1 MKELQIVLENC
12 DVIKVP
18 WENVVNL
25 VMCKVYK
32 TYQYSKR
39 IGLLEMNVAENIY
52 LVLSKN
58 ADLPHQEFG
67 VGEFTTN
74 FKRLY
79 DGRDI
84 VSLTLVYEDGKEVT
98 YHGSYDENER
108 LIGNLAT
115 VRKNGKEVVYYVS
128 YDEFEHG
135 LGNKL
140 QTTEL
145 DDNGNLVI
153 KIGDFNE

>member
-12 DVIKVP
+12 DVIKVS
-18 WENVVNL
+18 WENIVNL
-25 VMCKVYK
+25 VMCKVSK
-32 TYQYSKR
+32 TYQYSKQ
-39 IGLLEMNVAENIY
+39 IGLLEMNVAENIC

-84 VSLTLVYEDGKEVT
+84 SSIVLVHDDGKEEEFYVA
-98 YHGSYDENER
+98 YDEDGFR
-108 LIGNLAT
+108 C
-115 VRKNGKEVVYYVS
+115 
-128 YDEFEHG
+128 F
-135 LGNKL
+135 NKL
-140 QTTEL
+140 QSTGI
-145 DDNGNLVI
+145 DDDGNLII
-153 KIGDFNE
+153 KIGRF

>member
-12 DVIKVP
+12 DVIKVS

-25 VMCKVYK
+25 VMCKVNK

-39 IGLLEMNVAENIY
+39 IGLLEMSVAENIC

-79 DGRDI
+79 NGRDI
-84 VSLTLVYEDGKEVT
+84 SSIVLVHDDGKEEEFCVA
-98 YHGSYDENER
+98 YDE
-108 LIGNLAT
+108 
-115 VRKNGKEVVYYVS
+115 
-128 YDEFEHG
+128 DEFECF
-135 LGNKL
+135 NKL
-140 QTTEL
+140 QSTGI
-145 DDNGNLVI
+145 DDEGNLII
-153 KIGDFNE
+153 KIGRF

>member
-12 DVIKVP
+12 DVIKVS

-32 TYQYSKR
+32 TYQYSKQ
-39 IGLLEMNVAENIY
+39 IGLLEMSVAENIC

-58 ADLPHQEFG
+58 ADLSHQEFG

-79 DGRDI
+79 DGRDVSSI
-84 VSLTLVYEDGKEVT
+84 VLVHDDNKEEEFYVA
-98 YHGSYDENER
+98 YDE
-108 LIGNLAT
+108 
-115 VRKNGKEVVYYVS
+115 
-128 YDEFEHG
+128 DEFG
-135 LGNKL
+135 CFNKL
-140 QTTEL
+140 QSTGI
-145 DDNGNLVI
+145 DNEENLII
-153 KIGDFNE
+153 KIGEFNE

>member
-12 DVIKVP
+12 DVIKVS
-18 WENVVNL
+18 WENIVNL
-25 VMCKVYK
+25 VMCKVNK

-39 IGLLEMNVAENIY
+39 IGLLEMSVAENIC

-58 ADLPHQEFG
+58 ADLPYQEFG

-84 VSLTLVYEDGKEVT
+84 SSIVLVHDDNKEEEFYVA
-98 YHGSYDENER
+98 YDE
-108 LIGNLAT
+108 
-115 VRKNGKEVVYYVS
+115 
-128 YDEFEHG
+128 DEFG
-135 LGNKL
+135 CFNKL
-140 QTTEL
+140 QSTGI
-145 DDNGNLVI
+145 DDDGNLII
-153 KIGDFNE
+153 KIGRF

>member
-12 DVIKVP
+12 DVIKVS

-25 VMCKVYK
+25 VMHKVYK
-32 TYQYSKR
+32 TYQYSKQ
-39 IGLLEMNVAENIY
+39 IGLLEMSVAENIC

-79 DGRDI
+79 NGRDI
-84 VSLTLVYEDGKEVT
+84 SSIVLIYDDDKEEEFYVAYDEDGFKC
-98 YHGSYDENER
+98 
-108 LIGNLAT
+108 
-115 VRKNGKEVVYYVS
+115 
-128 YDEFEHG
+128 F
-135 LGNKL
+135 NKL
-140 QTTEL
+140 QSTEI
-145 DDNGNLVI
+145 DSEGNLVI
-153 KIGDFNE
+153 KIGDFGDE

>member
-12 DVIKVP
+12 DVIKVS

-39 IGLLEMNVAENIY
+39 VGLLEMSVAENIH

-58 ADLPHQEFG
+58 ADVPHQEFG
-67 VGEFTTN
+67 IGEFTTN

-79 DGRDI
+79 DGRDVSSI
-84 VSLTLVYEDGKEVT
+84 VLVHDDDKEEEFYVA
-98 YHGSYDENER
+98 YDE
-108 LIGNLAT
+108 
-115 VRKNGKEVVYYVS
+115 
-128 YDEFEHG
+128 DEFRCF
-135 LGNKL
+135 NKL
-140 QTTEL
+140 QSTEI
-145 DDNGNLVI
+145 DNEGNLVI
-153 KIGDFNE
+153 KIGDFSDE

>member
-12 DVIKVP
+12 DVINVS
-18 WENVVNL
+18 WENIVNL

-39 IGLLEMNVAENIY
+39 VGLLEMNVAENIC
-52 LVLSKN
+52 LVLSKS

-84 VSLTLVYEDGKEVT
+84 SSIVLVHDDGKEEEFYVA
-98 YHGSYDENER
+98 YDE
-108 LIGNLAT
+108 
-115 VRKNGKEVVYYVS
+115 
-128 YDEFEHG
+128 DEFG
-135 LGNKL
+135 CFNKL
-140 QTTEL
+140 QSTGI
-145 DDNGNLVI
+145 DDDGNLII
-153 KIGDFNE
+153 KIGRF

>member
-12 DVIKVP
+12 DVIKVS
-18 WENVVNL
+18 WESVVNL
-25 VMCKVYK
+25 VMSKVYK

-39 IGLLEMNVAENIY
+39 IGLLEMSVAENIR

-79 DGRDI
+79 NGRDI
-84 VSLTLVYEDGKEVT
+84 SSIVLVHDDDKEEEFYVA
-98 YHGSYDENER
+98 YDE
-108 LIGNLAT
+108 
-115 VRKNGKEVVYYVS
+115 
-128 YDEFEHG
+128 DEFG
-135 LGNKL
+135 CFNKL
-140 QTTEL
+140 QSTGI
-145 DDNGNLVI
+145 DDDGNLII
-153 KIGDFNE
+153 KIGRF

>member
-1 MKELQIVLENC
+1 MGVIEAMKELQIVLENC
-12 DVIKVP
+12 DVIKVS

-25 VMCKVYK
+25 VMCKVNK
-32 TYQYSKR
+32 TYQYSER
-39 IGLLEMNVAENIY
+39 IGLLEMNVAENIC

-84 VSLTLVYEDGKEVT
+84 SSIVFVHDDNKEEEFYVA
-98 YHGSYDENER
+98 YDE
-108 LIGNLAT
+108 
-115 VRKNGKEVVYYVS
+115 
-128 YDEFEHG
+128 DEFG
-135 LGNKL
+135 CFNKL
-140 QTTEL
+140 QSTGI
-145 DDNGNLVI
+145 DDDGNLVI
-153 KIGDFNE
+153 KIGRF

>member
-12 DVIKVP
+12 DVIKVS

-25 VMCKVYK
+25 VMCKVNK

-39 IGLLEMNVAENIY
+39 IGLLEMSVAENIC

-79 DGRDI
+79 NGRDI
-84 VSLTLVYEDGKEVT
+84 SSIILVHNDGKEEEFYVA
-98 YHGSYDENER
+98 YDE
-108 LIGNLAT
+108 
-115 VRKNGKEVVYYVS
+115 
-128 YDEFEHG
+128 DEFG
-135 LGNKL
+135 CFNKL
-140 QTTEL
+140 QSTGI
-145 DDNGNLVI
+145 DDDGNLII
-153 KIGDFNE
+153 KIGRF

>member
-12 DVIKVP
+12 DVIKVS

-25 VMCKVYK
+25 VMCKVNK

-39 IGLLEMNVAENIY
+39 IGLLEMSVAENIC

-79 DGRDI
+79 NGRDI
-84 VSLTLVYEDGKEVT
+84 SSIVLIHDDGKEEEFYVA
-98 YHGSYDENER
+98 YDE
-108 LIGNLAT
+108 
-115 VRKNGKEVVYYVS
+115 
-128 YDEFEHG
+128 DEFG
-135 LGNKL
+135 CFNKL
-140 QTTEL
+140 QSTGI
-145 DDNGNLVI
+145 DDEGNLII
-153 KIGDFNE
+153 KIGRF

>member
-12 DVIKVP
+12 DVIKVS

-25 VMCKVYK
+25 VMCKVNK

-39 IGLLEMNVAENIY
+39 IGLLEMSVAENIC

-79 DGRDI
+79 NGRDI
-84 VSLTLVYEDGKEVT
+84 SSIVLVHDDGKEEEFYVA
-98 YHGSYDENER
+98 YDEDGFR
-108 LIGNLAT
+108 C
-115 VRKNGKEVVYYVS
+115 
-128 YDEFEHG
+128 F
-135 LGNKL
+135 NKL
-140 QTTEL
+140 QSTGI
-145 DDNGNLVI
+145 DDDGNLII
-153 KIGDFNE
+153 KIGRF

>member
-12 DVIKVP
+12 DVIKVS

-25 VMCKVYK
+25 VMCKVNK

-39 IGLLEMNVAENIY
+39 IGLLERSVAENIC

-79 DGRDI
+79 NGRDI
-84 VSLTLVYEDGKEVT
+84 SSIVLVHDDGKEEEFYVA
-98 YHGSYDENER
+98 YDE
-108 LIGNLAT
+108 
-115 VRKNGKEVVYYVS
+115 
-128 YDEFEHG
+128 DEFG
-135 LGNKL
+135 CFNKL
-140 QTTEL
+140 QSTGI
-145 DDNGNLVI
+145 DDEGNLII
-153 KIGDFNE
+153 KIRKK

>member
-12 DVIKVP
+12 DVIKVS

-25 VMCKVYK
+25 VMCKVNK

-39 IGLLEMNVAENIY
+39 IGLLEMIVAENIC

-79 DGRDI
+79 NGRDI
-84 VSLTLVYEDGKEVT
+84 SSIVLVHDDGKEEEFYVA
-98 YHGSYDENER
+98 YDE
-108 LIGNLAT
+108 
-115 VRKNGKEVVYYVS
+115 
-128 YDEFEHG
+128 DEFG
-135 LGNKL
+135 CFNKL
-140 QTTEL
+140 QSTGI
-145 DDNGNLVI
+145 DDEGNLII
-153 KIGDFNE
+153 KIGRF

>member
-12 DVIKVP
+12 DVIKVS
-18 WENVVNL
+18 WENIVNL
-25 VMCKVYK
+25 VMCKVSK

-39 IGLLEMNVAENIY
+39 IGLLEMNVAENIC

-79 DGRDI
+79 DGRDVSSI
-84 VSLTLVYEDGKEVT
+84 VLVHDDNKEEEFYVA
-98 YHGSYDENER
+98 YDE
-108 LIGNLAT
+108 
-115 VRKNGKEVVYYVS
+115 
-128 YDEFEHG
+128 DEFG
-135 LGNKL
+135 CFNKL
-140 QTTEL
+140 QSTGI
-145 DDNGNLVI
+145 DDDGNLII
-153 KIGDFNE
+153 KIGRF

>member
-12 DVIKVP
+12 DVIKVS

-25 VMCKVYK
+25 VMHKVYK
-32 TYQYSKR
+32 TYQYSKQ
-39 IGLLEMNVAENIY
+39 IGLLEMSVAENIC

-84 VSLTLVYEDGKEVT
+84 SSIVLIYDDDKEEEFYVA
-98 YHGSYDENER
+98 YDE
-108 LIGNLAT
+108 
-115 VRKNGKEVVYYVS
+115 
-128 YDEFEHG
+128 DEFG
-135 LGNKL
+135 CFNKL
-140 QTTEL
+140 QSTGI
-145 DDNGNLVI
+145 DDDGNLII
-153 KIGDFNE
+153 KIGDFNDE

>member
-12 DVIKVP
+12 DVIKVS
-18 WENVVNL
+18 WKNVVNL

-39 IGLLEMNVAENIY
+39 IGLVEMSVAENIC
-52 LVLSKN
+52 LALSKN

-79 DGRDI
+79 DGRDVSSI
-84 VSLTLVYEDGKEVT
+84 VLIHDDGKEEEFYVT
-98 YHGSYDENER
+98 YEEDELR
-108 LIGNLAT
+108 C
-115 VRKNGKEVVYYVS
+115 Y
-128 YDEFEHG
+128 
-135 LGNKL
+135 NKL
-140 QTTEL
+140 QSVEF
-145 DDNGNLVI
+145 NNYENLVI
-153 KIGDFNE
+153 KIGKNVCL

>member
-12 DVIKVP
+12 DAIKVS

-25 VMCKVYK
+25 AMCKVYK

-39 IGLLEMNVAENIY
+39 IGLLEMNVAENIC

-84 VSLTLVYEDGKEVT
+84 SSIVLVHDDGKEEEFYVA
-98 YHGSYDENER
+98 YDE
-108 LIGNLAT
+108 
-115 VRKNGKEVVYYVS
+115 
-128 YDEFEHG
+128 DEFG
-135 LGNKL
+135 CFNKL
-140 QTTEL
+140 QSTGI
-145 DDNGNLVI
+145 DDEGNLII
-153 KIGDFNE
+153 KIGRF

>member
-12 DVIKVP
+12 DAIKVS

-39 IGLLEMNVAENIY
+39 IGLLGMNVAENIC

-84 VSLTLVYEDGKEVT
+84 SSIVLVHDDGKEEEFYVA
-98 YHGSYDENER
+98 YDE
-108 LIGNLAT
+108 
-115 VRKNGKEVVYYVS
+115 
-128 YDEFEHG
+128 DEFG
-135 LGNKL
+135 CFNKL
-140 QTTEL
+140 QSTGI
-145 DDNGNLVI
+145 DDEGNLII
-153 KIGDFNE
+153 KIGRF